1 MVREKLMKDVETTL
15 GMALTYVMIIYLFLF
30 INNTNNVE
38 RKIRWVQE
46 ENEETKCNDDNK

>member
-38 RKIRWVQE
+38 RKIR
-46 ENEETKCNDDNK
+46 